1 MSMPVQ
7 PTAQSL
13 PSGTGND
20 VKDILA
26 SAGQLTAGMEEVGKH
41 NVESQKRKELLE
53 AQKLMQQQYL
63 AALPANQA
71 IPIGGGASATQAVM
85 PRSASM
91 PTSDNPAQQ
100 AKDAVAN
107 LWNEGQQL
115 IANTAQSATQ
125 FVTGAPAQAVTI
137 PANAVAMNSGTPA
150 MPPSFNF
157 SPADLKGGSRVGG
170 VTFIDPLGGKG
181 TLTSPFG
188 MRNHPVHGGQKMHK
202 GQDLAA
208 AQGTPILSVAE
219 GTVTVN
225 ASDPSGYGNWIEIK
239 HKNGKS
245 TRYGHMKDKS
255 PLAVGAE
262 VKQGQ
267 VIGAVG
273 STGSSTGPHLHFEV
287 RDTQG
292 QAEDPIAYLPGDK
305 DPSKAP
311 SPSAKAPVAKA
322 PKGSNPSLKT

>member
-1 MSMPVQ
+1 MPMPVQ
-7 PTAQSL
+7 PTAQSQ
-13 PSGTGND
+13 PSGVGND
-20 VKDILA
+20 VNDILA
-26 SAGQLTAGMEEVGKH
+26 SAGQITAYMEATSEK
-41 NVESQKRKELLE
+41 NKRDQEAKQAQE
-53 AQKLMQQQYL
+53 AQKAQQIALQQQYIS
-63 AALPANQA
+63 ALPANAQTN
-71 IPIGGGASATQAVM
+71 ASQPSGTSPTSSPSVM

-91 PTSDNPAQQ
+91 PVSTVEDVKAIVSQ
-100 AKDAVAN
+100 ASAEAN
-107 LWNEGQQL
+107 QRISQP
-115 IANTAQSATQ
+115 
-125 FVTGAPAQAVTI
+125 PAQAVTI

-150 MPPSFNF
+150 MLPSFNF

-188 MRNHPVHGGQKMHK
+188 ERNHPVHGGKKMHK

-225 ASDPSGYGNWIEIK
+225 ASDPLGYGNWIEIK
-239 HKNGKS
+239 HKNGQS

-292 QAEDPIAYLPGDK
+292 QAEDPIAYLPGQ
-305 DPSKAP
+305 SK
-311 SPSAKAPVAKA
+311 KA
-322 PKGSNPSLKT
+322 